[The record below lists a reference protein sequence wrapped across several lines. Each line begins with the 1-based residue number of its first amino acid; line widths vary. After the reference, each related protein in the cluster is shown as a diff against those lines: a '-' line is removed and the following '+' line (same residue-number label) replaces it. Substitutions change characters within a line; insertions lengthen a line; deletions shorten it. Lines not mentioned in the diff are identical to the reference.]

1 MTQCAVKFELETAIT
16 TLIGIEWSCKGRY
29 LSPVAILVPTELDGV
44 TVERAS
50 LSNLNKMM
58 QMGIQIGCKVE
69 ISRHG
74 EVIPQ
79 VDKVV
84 N

>member
-1 MTQCAVKFELETAIT
+1 M
-16 TLIGIEWSCKGRY
+16 GIEWSRKGRY
-29 LSPVAILVPTELDGV
+29 LSQVAILTPTELDGV

-50 LSNLNKMM
+50 LANLNKMM
-58 QMGIQIGCKVE
+58 QMGIQIGCKVQ

-79 VDKVV
+79 VDTVV
-84 N
+84 K